1 MTPEGKV
8 KAKIRAYLKALGVW
22 HFCPVSNGMGVHGIP
37 DILCCW
43 RGRFIGIEVKAPGR
57 LNNVSPL
64 QQQQIDAINAA
75 GGIALAVDDVEQI
88 KHIFEGGPTP
98 TPPEPGGRQK
108 GSA

>member
-43 RGRFIGIEVKAPGR
+43 RGRFIGIEVKAPGKLR
-57 LNNVSPL
+57 NVSEL
-64 QQQQIDAINAA
+64 QKQQIASIQAA
-75 GGIALAVDDVEQI
+75 GGIAMAADDVEQI
-88 KHIFEGGPTP
+88 KPIFEGEPNANPT
-98 TPPEPGGRQK
+98 
-108 GSA
+108 